1 METKKCSKCGREL
14 PLSEFNKN
22 NQAKDGL
29 QCRCKS
35 CQREAHREKQDRIK
49 KLLGGVKNG
58 LSAYSPRELMEEL
71 YKRGYR
77 GTLEYTEVHKID
89 ISNF

>member
-1 METKKCSKCGREL
+1 MITKTCSKCGREL
-14 PLSEFNKN
+14 PASEFNKN

-29 QCRCKS
+29 QCRCKE
-35 CQREAHREKQDRIK
+35 CQKEDRKQKSDRIK
-49 KLLGGVKNG
+49 RLLGGVEKG
-58 LSAYSPRELMEEL
+58 LSVYSPRELMEEL